1 MLLRLSTASAAPLAL
16 LLAAAALAVA
26 SADAQLGAPRGH
38 LRPGDLRIAAVAK
51 GQSSSVC
58 EFHLRGAPPS
68 RRPMRE
74 CAMRAD
80 VWGARGGFGLQS
92 LGVRLHGCGC
102 VNAGRQQL
110 PATLCLCGGRMA
122 CPPELGSAQ
131 LPGMAAPP
139 C

>member
-26 SADAQLGAPRGH
+26 SADAQPGAPRGH
-38 LRPGDLRIAAVAK
+38 LRPGDLRRAAVAK
-51 GQSSSVC
+51 GQSYSVC

-74 CAMRAD
+74 CLMRLMF
-80 VWGARGGFGLQS
+80 GA
-92 LGVRLHGCGC
+92 LGVKSASCPLGCACMGVDTSMQGANSGQLLC
-102 VNAGRQQL
+102 SSAGAAWL
-110 PATLCLCGGRMA
+110 A
-122 CPPELGSAQ
+122 PPELGSAQ
-131 LPGMAAPP
+131 LPGMAAPL